1 MLNLT
6 AQQIKVFDVIKES
19 LQSNGYPPTRAEI
32 AKILDFK
39 SVNAAE
45 SHIKALVKK
54 GVIEKVPGSSRGIKL
69 VEEISGIPLIGSVA
83 AGSPITAYEN
93 VEKTIHS
100 NPLNKSVDFFLRVQG
115 ESMIDAGI
123 LDNDLVGVRKT
134 KNAEN
139 GEIVVARLEDEVTLK
154 RFKKD
159 SSGIRLVAENKSFSD
174 IWVDET
180 SNFSIEGKA
189 VGIIREDPVS
199 YTHLRA
205 HET

>member
-123 LDNDLVGVRKT
+123 LHNDLVGVRKT

-174 IWVDET
+174 IRVDET

-189 VGIIREDPVS
+189 VGIIRED
-199 YTHLRA
+199 L
-205 HET
+205 

>member
-54 GVIEKVPGSSRGIKL
+54 GVIQKVPGSSRGIKL

-83 AGSPITAYEN
+83 AGSPIMAFEN

-123 LDNDLVGVRKT
+123 FDNDLVGVRKT
-134 KNAEN
+134 SNAEN
-139 GEIVVARLEDEVTLK
+139 GEIVVARLDDEVTLK

-159 SSGIRLVAENKSFSD
+159 SSGIKLVAENKSFSD
-174 IWVDET
+174 IAVDE
-180 SNFSIEGKA
+180 SLDFSIEGKA
-189 VGIIREDPVS
+189 VGMIREN
-199 YTHLRA
+199 L
-205 HET
+205 

>member
-6 AQQIKVFDVIKES
+6 AQQIKVFDVIKDS

-69 VEEISGIPLIGSVA
+69 VEEISGIPLIGSIA
-83 AGSPITAYEN
+83 AGSPILAYEN

-100 NPLNKSVDFFLRVQG
+100 NPLTRSVDFFLRVQG
-115 ESMIDAGI
+115 ESMINAGI
-123 LDNDLVGVRKT
+123 LNDDLVGVRKT
-134 KNAEN
+134 KNVEN
-139 GEIVVARLEDEVTLK
+139 GEIIVARLGDEVTLK

-159 SSGIRLVAENKSFSD
+159 ANGVRLVAENESFSD
-174 IWVDET
+174 IKIDEHA
-180 SNFSIEGKA
+180 NFSVEGKA
-189 VGIIREDPVS
+189 VGIIREDI
-199 YTHLRA
+199 
-205 HET
+205 

>member
-54 GVIEKVPGSSRGIKL
+54 GVIQKVPGSSRGIKL
-69 VEEISGIPLIGSVA
+69 VEEISGIPLIGCVA
-83 AGSPITAYEN
+83 AGSPIMAFEN

-123 LDNDLVGVRKT
+123 FDNDLVGVRKT
-134 KNAEN
+134 RNAEN
-139 GEIVVARLEDEVTLK
+139 GEIVVARLDNEVTLK

-174 IWVDET
+174 IEVDE
-180 SNFSIEGKA
+180 SLDFSIEGKA
-189 VGIIREDPVS
+189 VGIIRED
-199 YTHLRA
+199 L
-205 HET
+205 

>member
-69 VEEISGIPLIGSVA
+69 VEEISGIPLVGSVA

-174 IWVDET
+174 IRIDET

-189 VGIIREDPVS
+189 VGIIRED
-199 YTHLRA
+199 L
-205 HET
+205 

>member
-83 AGSPITAYEN
+83 AGSPIMAFEN

-115 ESMIDAGI
+115 ESMVDAGI

-134 KNAEN
+134 RNAEN
-139 GEIVVARLEDEVTLK
+139 GERVVARLQDEVTLK

-174 IWVDET
+174 IKVDE
-180 SNFSIEGKA
+180 SSDFSIEGKA
-189 VGIIREDPVS
+189 VGIIRED
-199 YTHLRA
+199 L
-205 HET
+205 

>member
-83 AGSPITAYEN
+83 AGSPIMAFEN

-134 KNAEN
+134 RNAEN
-139 GEIVVARLEDEVTLK
+139 GEIVVARLQDEVTLK

-159 SSGIRLVAENKSFSD
+159 SSGIRLVAENNSFSD
-174 IWVDET
+174 IKIDE
-180 SNFSIEGKA
+180 SSDFSIEGKA
-189 VGIIREDPVS
+189 VGIIRED
-199 YTHLRA
+199 L
-205 HET
+205 

>member
-6 AQQIKVFDVIKES
+6 AQQIKVFDVIKDS
-19 LQSNGYPPTRAEI
+19 LKNNGYPPTRVEI
-32 AKILDFK
+32 AKILGFK

-69 VEEISGIPLIGSVA
+69 IEEASGIPLIGAVA
-83 AGSPITAYEN
+83 AGTPILAYEN

-115 ESMIDAGI
+115 ESMRDAGI

-174 IWVDET
+174 IRVDET

-189 VGIIREDPVS
+189 VGIIRED
-199 YTHLRA
+199 L
-205 HET
+205 

>member
-83 AGSPITAYEN
+83 AGSPIMAYEN

-154 RFKKD
+154 RFRKD

-174 IWVDET
+174 IRIDET

-189 VGIIREDPVS
+189 VGIIRED
-199 YTHLRA
+199 L
-205 HET
+205 

>member
-83 AGSPITAYEN
+83 AGSPIMAFEN

-134 KNAEN
+134 RNVEN
-139 GEIVVARLEDEVTLK
+139 GEIVVARLQDEVTLK

-174 IWVDET
+174 IKIDE
-180 SNFSIEGKA
+180 SSDFSIEGKA
-189 VGIIREDPVS
+189 VGIIRED
-199 YTHLRA
+199 L
-205 HET
+205 

>member
-19 LQSNGYPPTRAEI
+19 LLSNGYPPTRAEI

-83 AGSPITAYEN
+83 AGSPVMAYEN

-174 IWVDET
+174 IRVDET

-189 VGIIREDPVS
+189 VGIIRED
-199 YTHLRA
+199 L
-205 HET
+205 

>member
-54 GVIEKVPGSSRGIKL
+54 GIIEKVPGSSRGIKL

-174 IWVDET
+174 IRVDET

-189 VGIIREDPVS
+189 VGIIRED
-199 YTHLRA
+199 L
-205 HET
+205 

>member
-19 LQSNGYPPTRAEI
+19 VQSNGYPPTRAEI
-32 AKILDFK
+32 AKILEFK

-83 AGSPITAYEN
+83 AGSPIMAYEN
-93 VEKTIHS
+93 IEKTIQS

-123 LDNDLVGVRKT
+123 LDNDLVGVRKVR
-134 KNAEN
+134 NAEN

-159 SSGIRLVAENKSFSD
+159 SSGIRLQSENKSFAD
-174 IWVDET
+174 IKIDET

-189 VGIIREDPVS
+189 VGIIREN
-199 YTHLRA
+199 L
-205 HET
+205 

>member
-45 SHIKALVKK
+45 SHIKALVRK
-54 GVIEKVPGSSRGIKL
+54 GVIQKVPGSSRGIKL
-69 VEEISGIPLIGSVA
+69 IEEISGIPLIGSVA
-83 AGSPITAYEN
+83 AGSPIMAFEN

-123 LDNDLVGVRKT
+123 FDNDLVGVRKT
-134 KNAEN
+134 RNAEN
-139 GEIVVARLEDEVTLK
+139 GEIVVARLDDEVTLK

-159 SSGIRLVAENKSFSD
+159 SSGIKLVAENKSFSD
-174 IWVDET
+174 IAVDE
-180 SNFSIEGKA
+180 SLDFSIEGKA
-189 VGIIREDPVS
+189 VGIIREN
-199 YTHLRA
+199 L
-205 HET
+205 

>member
-83 AGSPITAYEN
+83 AGSPIMAYEN

-159 SSGIRLVAENKSFSD
+159 SSGIRLLAENKSFSD
-174 IWVDET
+174 IRVDET

-189 VGIIREDPVS
+189 VGIIRED
-199 YTHLRA
+199 L
-205 HET
+205 

>member
-83 AGSPITAYEN
+83 AGSPIMAFEN

-123 LDNDLVGVRKT
+123 LNNDLVGVRKT
-134 KNAEN
+134 RNAEN
-139 GEIVVARLEDEVTLK
+139 GEIVVARLQDEVTLK

-159 SSGIRLVAENKSFSD
+159 SSGIRLVADNKSFSD
-174 IWVDET
+174 IKVDE
-180 SNFSIEGKA
+180 SSDFSIEGKA
-189 VGIIREDPVS
+189 VGIIRED
-199 YTHLRA
+199 L
-205 HET
+205 

>member
-83 AGSPITAYEN
+83 AGSPIMAYEN

-174 IWVDET
+174 IGVDET

-189 VGIIREDPVS
+189 VGIIREN
-199 YTHLRA
+199 L
-205 HET
+205 

>member
-83 AGSPITAYEN
+83 AGSPIMAYEN

-174 IWVDET
+174 ISVDES

-189 VGIIREDPVS
+189 VGIIRED
-199 YTHLRA
+199 L
-205 HET
+205 